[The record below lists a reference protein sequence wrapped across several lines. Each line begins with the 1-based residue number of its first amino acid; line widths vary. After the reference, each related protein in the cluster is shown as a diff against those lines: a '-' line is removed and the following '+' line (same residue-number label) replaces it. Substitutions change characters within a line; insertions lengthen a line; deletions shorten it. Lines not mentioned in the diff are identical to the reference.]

1 METRENLSEK
11 EKGED
16 VTRLVDVKTAVERF
30 CQLVSTVTESTTIS
44 YDFPNNSSKLKEMF
58 EGDLAMTFPIFWLRQ
73 KSSSQEERIFAAAT
87 GIATHST
94 DNVVREQKWTHMYI
108 SKLCQKE
115 LLTC

>member
-1 METRENLSEK
+1 METRENLSKK

-73 KSSSQEERIFAAAT
+73 KALLKKKEFLPQPP
-87 GIATHST
+87 
-94 DNVVREQKWTHMYI
+94 VRNTFH
-108 SKLCQKE
+108 
-115 LLTC
+115 